1 MECSASIPGKGS
13 RNKRPFK
20 IGNFDDPL
28 EIATMPLNHHH
39 VQHAREGSLQ
49 AIPDTFYADPYADP
63 SSELA
68 QRLQRIDA
76 ALDALLQHDPHAAS
90 YWVDRILTGWPS
102 HRRDAVDVLETVA
115 AVLCGHRGG
124 LLQ

>member
-1 MECSASIPGKGS
+1 MSL
-13 RNKRPFK
+13 
-20 IGNFDDPL
+20 D
-28 EIATMPLNHHH
+28 HH
-39 VQHAREGSLQ
+39 VQHAREGSLK
-49 AIPDTFYADPYADP
+49 AIPDTFYVNPYTDA

-68 QRLQRIDA
+68 QRLQRVDA
-76 ALDALLQHDPHAAS
+76 ALDALLQHDHRAAS
-90 YWVDRILTGWPS
+90 FWVDRILAGWPS